1 MADSTPKASID
12 ALATSLGLTDAEFTQ
27 RKAYLELDEQ
37 DAQRLRDIAGPLRGL
52 HPKIMDAF
60 YAHLQSFPP
69 TREFIQDPQQLH
81 QLRVKQESYFNELLN
96 GEYDRDYLHSR
107 LNVGVAH
114 QRIGLTSDWYIGA
127 YAKFLTSL
135 LPELMRLAEDRNE
148 KLLGM
153 ITALVKVVFLD
164 INLVLDTYSYVDKRS
179 IQTLKEYSENL
190 VCNIPLGLIVLDQHL
205 TILSSNH
212 YMDEKFGIKHSRM
225 QGKLLTDYFPGSGLH
240 DRAIEVLATKNPQFG
255 VTITINN
262 GKQTLSHCEISLTPM
277 RLDSDQTDAVLQ
289 PALLIVLE
297 DTSERDALMEKTRS
311 YDNRV
316 RAIVDNV
323 AEGIITID
331 ISGMIESFNP
341 AAEKLFGYQ
350 ASDAIGKNIKM
361 LMPAPYQENHDDYLE
376 NYAATRQRRCLGQGF
391 REVHGLRKDGT
402 VFPMD
407 LSISD
412 LLLPDKQLYIGIVR
426 DTTQRKLDEAQMAK
440 LSLAIEQT
448 ADSIMI
454 TDRDAVIEYVN
465 YGFEHTTG
473 YARTEVLGK
482 RASILKSGVQDT
494 HFYQTLWRRIKAGK
508 VFQEILV
515 NRKKNG
521 SLYYEEKTITPLRN
535 ERDDITHFISTGKDI
550 TERMRTQKRLQ
561 FLAHHDVLTNLP
573 NRLLFMD
580 RIALAIAHAKRNKTL
595 LALLFLDLDRFKKI
609 NDTLGHT
616 VGDIL
621 LKQLSERLKHN
632 LREADTVA
640 RLSGDEFAVLLP
652 DIQHADDVLPIT
664 HKILRQFTEPFLI
677 ENHELFITTSIGIAL
692 FPDNGDDPDTLLKH
706 ADTAMYAAKAQGRG
720 TYSFYTPDMNAMAS
734 MHLQLEN
741 DLRHALTRQQFFLVY
756 QPQFSTSQPNQVLG
770 AEALLR
776 WQHPTRGLLAPAAFI
791 PLLEDTGIIK
801 PVGEWI
807 IQTACAQMRAWRDNN
822 LALPRLA
829 INIAPQQL
837 TAPNFVDIVLATL
850 TQYAL
855 PPSCLEL
862 EITESS
868 LMQDDCLAAEVL
880 STLNK
885 AGIQITMDDFGTG
898 YSSLSYLQRL
908 PVNTLK
914 IDRSFI
920 RQIPHASSDCALTR
934 AIIAMGRSLNLR
946 VIAEGVET
954 SQQLDYL
961 NELGCDGVQGFL
973 LGKPLLAADLYKLLA
988 TIRQHSQH

>member
-1 MADSTPKASID
+1 MADSTPKAFID
-12 ALATSLGLTDAEFTQ
+12 ALATSLGLSDTEFSQ
-27 RKAYLELDEQ
+27 RKAYLELDAQ
-37 DAQRLRDIAGPLRGL
+37 AAQRLREIAGPLRDL

-60 YAHLQSFPP
+60 YTHLQSFHQ
-69 TREFIQDPQQLH
+69 TRKFIQDPQQL
-81 QLRVKQESYFNELLN
+81 QRLRQKQEDYFNELLN
-96 GEYDRDYLHSR
+96 GEYDQDYLQSR
-107 LNVGVAH
+107 LNVGIAH

-135 LPELMRLAEDRNE
+135 LPELVTLAEGHNE
-148 KLLGM
+148 KLLSM
-153 ITALVKVVFLD
+153 ITALIKVVFLD

-190 VCNIPLGLIVLDQHL
+190 VCNIPLGLIVVDKNL

-212 YMDEKFGIKHSRM
+212 YMDEKFAIKHVHM
-225 QGKLLTDYFPGSGLH
+225 QGKLLTEYFPGSGLH
-240 DRAIEVLATKNPQFG
+240 DRAFEVLTSKNPQFG
-255 VTITINN
+255 VAISINN
-262 GKQTLSHCEISLTPM
+262 GKQSLSHCEISLTPM
-277 RLDSDQTDAVLQ
+277 RSSSDQPDAVLQ

-297 DTSERDALMEKTRS
+297 DTSERDALIEKTRS

-316 RAIVDNV
+316 RAIVDTV

-331 ISGMIESFNP
+331 ESGLIESFNP
-341 AAEKLFGYQ
+341 AAEKLFGYR
-350 ASDAIGKNIKM
+350 ACDIIGQNIKR
-361 LMPAPYQENHDDYLE
+361 LMPSPYQEKHDDYLE

-402 VFPMD
+402 IFPMD

-412 LLLPDKQLYIGIVR
+412 LVLPDKQLYIGIVR
-426 DTTQRKLDEAQMAK
+426 DATQRKQDEAEMAK

-448 ADSIMI
+448 ADSVMI
-454 TDRDAVIEYVN
+454 TNRDAVIEYVN
-465 YGFEHTTG
+465 CGFEHTTG

-482 RASILKSGVQDT
+482 RASILKSGVQDS
-494 HFYQTLWRRIKAGK
+494 HFYQNLWRHIKDGK

-521 SLYYEEKTITPLRN
+521 NLYYEEKTITPLR
-535 ERDDITHFISTGKDI
+535 DQHSDITHFISTGKDI
-550 TERMRTQKRLQ
+550 TERMRAQKRLQ
-561 FLAHHDVLTNLP
+561 FLAHHDVLTTLP

-580 RIALAIAHAKRNKTL
+580 RIALAIAHAKRNKTM

-621 LKQLSERLKHN
+621 LKQLSGRLKHN

-652 DIQHADDVLPIT
+652 NIHQVDDVLPIT
-664 HKILRQFTEPFLI
+664 HKILQQYTEPFQI
-677 ENHELFITTSIGIAL
+677 DNHELFITTSIGIAL
-692 FPDNGDDPDTLLKH
+692 FPDNGTNPDTLLKN

-720 TYSFYTPDMNAMAS
+720 TYCFYTPDMNAMAS

-741 DLRHALTRQQFFLVY
+741 DLRHALQRRQFYLVY
-756 QPQFSTSQPNQVLG
+756 QPQFCITQPDKVLA

-776 WQHPTRGLLAPAAFI
+776 WQHPTHGQLSPAEFI

-807 IQTACAQMRAWRDNN
+807 IQTACAQLRAWRDNN
-822 LALPRLA
+822 LCLPRLA

-837 TAPNFVDIVLATL
+837 TAPDFVDIVLTAL
-850 TQYAL
+850 AKHDL
-855 PPSCLEL
+855 PPESLEL

-868 LMQDDCLAAEVL
+868 VMQDECLAAEVL
-880 STLNK
+880 TTLNQ
-885 AGIQITMDDFGTG
+885 AGIQIAMDDFGTG
-898 YSSLSYLQRL
+898 FSSLSYLQRL

-920 RQIPHASSDCALTR
+920 QQIPHASNDCELTR

-954 SQQLDYL
+954 SAQLDYL
-961 NELGCDGVQGFL
+961 REHGCDGIQGFL
-973 LGKPLLAADLYKLLA
+973 LGKPCLAADLYKLL
-988 TIRQHSQH
+988 TTLKQYGLH